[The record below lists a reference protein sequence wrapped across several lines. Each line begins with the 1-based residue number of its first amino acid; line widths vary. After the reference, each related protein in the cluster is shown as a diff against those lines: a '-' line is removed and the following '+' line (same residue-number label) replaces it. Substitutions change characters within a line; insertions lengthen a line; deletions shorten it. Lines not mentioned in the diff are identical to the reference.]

1 MKILKWLKKKQPKIE
16 MVRLYNLIMHHTNGT
31 SIEINNV
38 SDPSL
43 KFIQQN
49 IGRDEIYIH
58 DTMCLNLHEFY
69 LIEFSIKD
77 SK

>member
-16 MVRLYNLIMHHTNGT
+16 TVRLHNLTMHHTNGT
-31 SIEINNV
+31 SIEINSV

-49 IGRDEIYIH
+49 VGRDEIYIH
-58 DTMCLNLHEFY
+58 DTMCLNLRDFY
-69 LIEFSIKD
+69 LVEFVKD